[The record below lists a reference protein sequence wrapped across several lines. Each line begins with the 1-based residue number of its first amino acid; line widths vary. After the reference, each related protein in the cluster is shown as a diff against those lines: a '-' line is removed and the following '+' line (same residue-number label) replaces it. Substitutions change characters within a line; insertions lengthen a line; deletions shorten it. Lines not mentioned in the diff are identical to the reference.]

1 MKCNYSTLIAVIIF
15 CTFLNIPKLTAQ
27 GKKQE
32 IISKIKAHRLQGKEK
47 DSSYINLINALSREL
62 RYSNYD
68 SVKILST
75 EALDLSRKINYK
87 QGQAKALLTS
97 SFSEIIACKDSEKTL
112 GNIDQA
118 IVLST
123 KIKADSTLI
132 SAYNIKA
139 IYKTYVNDYEG
150 AYEQYQNALLLCE
163 NNRHPLEE
171 TKLYSNLAT
180 LFSVLGDND
189 ESIKIY
195 IKALAITDRLE
206 DKFWVGVVKSNLGF
220 LYNKTHQFDKA
231 ITFLDESIQIFTEVD
246 RKEWLAY
253 AYLTKANILLN
264 KNETKEAL
272 RYLDLSKG
280 LQKNLIDEKLKQD
293 LLLGYTKYHQQIN
306 ELEKSE
312 ELAKEGYLSSIDNQN
327 QILIA
332 NFSEILYQLNKEKEN
347 QKEALF
353 YLEKFKNITDST
365 ALQSKQNALALL
377 NAKTN
382 FQKQQN
388 DLKLENQR
396 TIKQQKTYII
406 FSLFIVFLVI
416 LIAYYGYRN
425 NKTITNLNYQLEE
438 KTITLEK
445 SEKTLKYANE
455 TQEKLFSIIS
465 HDLKSPINALKN
477 LLLLIKNGDIEPK
490 DFLNF
495 VPKLYSDVDAMSF
508 TLNNLLTWSKS
519 QMNGF
524 VNKPISFQIHEKVN
538 SSIQLLQENANQK
551 KIAIVNNV
559 PTSAEIYCDVNQFN
573 LIVRNLVT
581 NGIKF
586 TPSGGEIRIHADE
599 KNQFW
604 EISIK
609 DNGVG
614 ISPEVLKKLFKPDSA
629 LHSTYGTNKEKG
641 TGLGLLLCKEMVEKN
656 GGKISVE
663 SIPNEGTT
671 FYFTMPTNPDSI
683 N

>member
-1 MKCNYSTLIAVIIF
+1 MKCNHTTLIFLLIIF
-15 CTFLNIPKLTAQ
+15 SFFNIPELTAQ

-32 IISKIKAHRLQGKEK
+32 ILSKITAHRLAGKEK
-47 DSSYINLINALSREL
+47 DSSYINLINALGLEL

-68 SVKILST
+68 SVKILSK
-75 EALDLSRKINYK
+75 EALYLSKKINYK
-87 QGQAKALLTS
+87 RGEAKALITS
-97 SFSEIIACKDSEKTL
+97 SYSEVIACKDSETTL
-112 GNIDQA
+112 NNIDRA
-118 IVLST
+118 ILLST
-123 KIKADSTLI
+123 EIKADSTLI

-139 IYKTYVNDYEG
+139 IYKTYVDDYEG
-150 AYEQYQNALLLCE
+150 AYEQYQNALLLCD
-163 NNRHPLEE
+163 NNRNPLEE

-180 LFSVLGDND
+180 LFSILGDSD
-189 ESIKIY
+189 ESIKFY
-195 IKALAITDRLE
+195 IRALAITDRLD

-220 LYNKTHQFDKA
+220 LYNDTHQFDKA
-231 ITFLDESIQIFTEVD
+231 IIFLDESIQIFIEVD

-264 KNETKEAL
+264 IKETKEAL

-280 LQKNLIDEKLKQD
+280 LQKNLIDKKLKQD
-293 LLLGYTKYHQQIN
+293 LLLSYTKYYQQIN

-312 ELAKEGYLSSIDNQN
+312 ELAQEGYLSSIENQN

-332 NFSEILYQLNKEKEN
+332 NFSEILYQLNKEKKN

-396 TIKQQKTYII
+396 TIKQQKTYIT
-406 FSLFIVFLVI
+406 FSIFIVFLVI

-425 NKTITNLNYQLEE
+425 NNIITNLNHQLED
-438 KTITLEK
+438 KTQILEN

-477 LLLLIKNGDIEPK
+477 LLLLIKNGDIKPSE
-490 DFLNF
+490 FLNF
-495 VPKLYSDVDAMSF
+495 APKLYNDVDAMSF
-508 TLNNLLTWSKS
+508 TLNNLLSWSKS

-524 VNKPISFQIHEKVN
+524 VNKPINFNVSEKIN
-538 SSIQLLQENANQK
+538 NSIQLLQENANQK
-551 KIAIVNNV
+551 TISIINSV
-559 PTSAEIYCDVNQFN
+559 PTAAEVYCDVNQFN

-586 TPSGGEIRIHADE
+586 TPSGGEIHIQAAEE
-599 KNQFW
+599 KHFW
-604 EISIK
+604 KISIK

-614 ISPEVLKKLFKPDSA
+614 IPTEVLKKLFKPDSA
-629 LHSTYGTNKEKG
+629 LQSTYGTNKEKG
-641 TGLGLLLCKEMVEKN
+641 TGLGLLLCKEMVTKN
-656 GGKISVE
+656 GGEIVVKSTV
-663 SIPNEGTT
+663 NEGST
-671 FYFTMPTNPDSI
+671 FYFTMPKEPINTN
-683 N
+683 

>member
-1 MKCNYSTLIAVIIF
+1 MKCNYSTLIAVLIF

-112 GNIDQA
+112 DNIDQA

-231 ITFLDESIQIFTEVD
+231 IIFLDESIQIFIEVD

-312 ELAKEGYLSSIDNQN
+312 ELAKKGYLSSIDNQN

-614 ISPEVLKKLFKPDSA
+614 ISPEVLKKLFKSDSA

>member
-1 MKCNYSTLIAVIIF
+1 MKCNYSTLIAVLIF

-112 GNIDQA
+112 DNIDQA

-231 ITFLDESIQIFTEVD
+231 IIFLDESIQIFIEVD

-264 KNETKEAL
+264 KNETEEAL

-312 ELAKEGYLSSIDNQN
+312 ELAKKGYLSSIDNQN

-477 LLLLIKNGDIEPK
+477 LLLLIKNGDIEHK
-490 DFLNF
+490 DYLNF
-495 VPKLYSDVDAMSF
+495 VPK
-508 TLNNLLTWSKS
+508 
-519 QMNGF
+519 
-524 VNKPISFQIHEKVN
+524 
-538 SSIQLLQENANQK
+538 
-551 KIAIVNNV
+551 
-559 PTSAEIYCDVNQFN
+559 
-573 LIVRNLVT
+573 R
-581 NGIKF
+581 
-586 TPSGGEIRIHADE
+586 
-599 KNQFW
+599 
-604 EISIK
+604 
-609 DNGVG
+609 
-614 ISPEVLKKLFKPDSA
+614 
-629 LHSTYGTNKEKG
+629 
-641 TGLGLLLCKEMVEKN
+641 
-656 GGKISVE
+656 
-663 SIPNEGTT
+663 
-671 FYFTMPTNPDSI
+671 
-683 N
+683 

>member
-1 MKCNYSTLIAVIIF
+1 MKCNYSTLIAVLIF

-112 GNIDQA
+112 DNIDQA

-231 ITFLDESIQIFTEVD
+231 IIFLDESIQIFIEVD

-264 KNETKEAL
+264 KNETEEAL

-312 ELAKEGYLSSIDNQN
+312 ELAKKGYLSSIDNQN

>member
-1 MKCNYSTLIAVIIF
+1 MKCNYSTLIAVLIF

-112 GNIDQA
+112 DNIDQA

-231 ITFLDESIQIFTEVD
+231 IIFLDESIQIFIEVD

-264 KNETKEAL
+264 KNETEEAL

-280 LQKNLIDEKLKQD
+280 LQINLIDEKLKQD

-312 ELAKEGYLSSIDNQN
+312 ELAKKGYLSSIDNQN

>member
-1 MKCNYSTLIAVIIF
+1 MKCNYTTLIAVLIF
-15 CTFLNIPKLTAQ
+15 CSFFNIPKLTAQ
-27 GKKQE
+27 AKKQE
-32 IISKIKAHRLQGKEK
+32 ILSKITAHRLEGKEK

-87 QGQAKALLTS
+87 QGQAKALLTA
-97 SFSEIIACKDSEKTL
+97 SFSEIIACKDSKKTL
-112 GNIDQA
+112 DHIDQA

-163 NNRHPLEE
+163 NNKHPLEE

-264 KNETKEAL
+264 INETKEAL

-312 ELAKEGYLSSIDNQN
+312 QLAKEGYLSSIENQN

-332 NFSEILYQLNKEKEN
+332 NFSEILYQLYKEKEN

-425 NKTITNLNYQLEE
+425 NNTITNLNHQLEE

-551 KIAIVNNV
+551 KITIINDV
-559 PTSAEIYCDVNQFN
+559 PTSAQIYCDVNQFN

-586 TPSGGEIRIHADE
+586 TPTGGEIKIHASE
-599 KNQFW
+599 KEQFW
-604 EISIK
+604 EISCK

-614 ISPEVLKKLFKPDSA
+614 ITPEILKKLFKPDSA
-629 LHSTYGTNKEKG
+629 LQSTYGTNREKG
-641 TGLGLLLCKEMVEKN
+641 TGLGLLLCKEMVENN
-656 GGKISVE
+656 GGKIFVKSTN
-663 SIPNEGTT
+663 NEGST
-671 FYFTMPTNPDSI
+671 FYFTIPKNPID
-683 N
+683 NN

>member
-1 MKCNYSTLIAVIIF
+1 MKCNYTTLIAVLIF
-15 CTFLNIPKLTAQ
+15 CSFFNIPKLTAQ
-27 GKKQE
+27 AKKQE
-32 IISKIKAHRLQGKEK
+32 ILSKITAHRLESKEK

-87 QGQAKALLTS
+87 QGQAKALLTA
-97 SFSEIIACKDSEKTL
+97 SFSEIIACKDSKKTL
-112 GNIDQA
+112 DHIDQA

-163 NNRHPLEE
+163 NNKHPLEE

-264 KNETKEAL
+264 INETKEAL

-312 ELAKEGYLSSIDNQN
+312 QLAKEGYLSSIENQN

-332 NFSEILYQLNKEKEN
+332 NFSEILYQLYKEKEN

-425 NKTITNLNYQLEE
+425 NNTITNLNHQLEE

-551 KIAIVNNV
+551 KITIINDV
-559 PTSAEIYCDVNQFN
+559 PTSAQIYCDVNQFN

-586 TPSGGEIRIHADE
+586 TPTGGEIKIHASE
-599 KNQFW
+599 KEQFW
-604 EISIK
+604 EISCK

-614 ISPEVLKKLFKPDSA
+614 ITPEILKKLFKPDSA
-629 LHSTYGTNKEKG
+629 LQSTYGTNREKG
-641 TGLGLLLCKEMVEKN
+641 TGLGLLLCKEMVENN
-656 GGKISVE
+656 GGKIFVKSTN
-663 SIPNEGTT
+663 NEGST
-671 FYFTMPTNPDSI
+671 FYFTIPKNPID
-683 N
+683 NN

>member
-1 MKCNYSTLIAVIIF
+1 MKCNYTTLIAVLIF
-15 CTFLNIPKLTAQ
+15 CFFFNIPKLTAQ
-27 GKKQE
+27 AKKQE
-32 IISKIKAHRLQGKEK
+32 ILSKITAHRLESKEK

-87 QGQAKALLTS
+87 QGQAKALLTA
-97 SFSEIIACKDSEKTL
+97 SFSEIIACKDSKKTL
-112 GNIDQA
+112 DHIDQA

-163 NNRHPLEE
+163 NNKHPLEE

-264 KNETKEAL
+264 INETKEAL

-312 ELAKEGYLSSIDNQN
+312 QLAKEGYLSSIENQN

-332 NFSEILYQLNKEKEN
+332 NFSEILYQLYKEKEN

-425 NKTITNLNYQLEE
+425 NNTITNLNHQLEE

-551 KIAIVNNV
+551 KITIINDV
-559 PTSAEIYCDVNQFN
+559 PTSAQIYCDVNQFN

-586 TPSGGEIRIHADE
+586 TPTGGEIKIHASE
-599 KNQFW
+599 KEQFW
-604 EISIK
+604 EISCK

-614 ISPEVLKKLFKPDSA
+614 ITPEILKKLFKPDSA
-629 LHSTYGTNKEKG
+629 LQSTYGTNREKG
-641 TGLGLLLCKEMVEKN
+641 TGLGLLLCKEMVENN
-656 GGKISVE
+656 GGKIFVKSTN
-663 SIPNEGTT
+663 NEGST
-671 FYFTMPTNPDSI
+671 FYFTIPKNPID
-683 N
+683 NN

>member
-1 MKCNYSTLIAVIIF
+1 MKCNYSTLIAILIF
-15 CTFLNIPKLTAQ
+15 CSFLNIPKLTAQ
-27 GKKQE
+27 AKKQE
-32 IISKIKAHRLQGKEK
+32 ILSKITAHRLEGKEK

-87 QGQAKALLTS
+87 QGQAKALLTA

-163 NNRHPLEE
+163 NNKHPLEE

-264 KNETKEAL
+264 INETKEAL

-312 ELAKEGYLSSIDNQN
+312 ELAKEGYLSSIENQN

-332 NFSEILYQLNKEKEN
+332 NFSEILYQLNKEKDN

-425 NKTITNLNYQLEE
+425 NNTITNLNHQLEE
-438 KTITLEK
+438 KTVTLEQ

-477 LLLLIKNGDIEPK
+477 LLLLIKNGDIGPK

-524 VNKPISFQIHEKVN
+524 VNNPISFQIHEKIN

-551 KIAIVNNV
+551 KITLINKV
-559 PTSAEIYCDVNQFN
+559 PVSAEIYCDVNQFN

-586 TPSGGEIRIHADE
+586 TPTGGEIHIHAAE
-599 KNQFW
+599 KKQFW

-614 ISPEVLKKLFKPDSA
+614 ITPEVLKKLFKPDSA
-629 LHSTYGTNKEKG
+629 LQSTYGTNKEKG

-656 GGKISVE
+656 GGKIFVKST
-663 SIPNEGTT
+663 NEEGST
-671 FYFTMPTNPDSI
+671 FYFTMPKKPISN

>member
-1 MKCNYSTLIAVIIF
+1 MKCNYSTLIAVLIF

-87 QGQAKALLTS
+87 QGQAKALLTA

-139 IYKTYVNDYEG
+139 IYKTYVDDYEG

>member
-1 MKCNYSTLIAVIIF
+1 MKCNYSTLIAVLIF

-112 GNIDQA
+112 DNIDQA

-231 ITFLDESIQIFTEVD
+231 IIFLDESIQIFIEVD

-264 KNETKEAL
+264 KNETEEAL

-280 LQKNLIDEKLKQD
+280 LQINLIDEKLKQD

-312 ELAKEGYLSSIDNQN
+312 ELAKKGYLSSIDNQN

-425 NKTITNLNYQLEE
+425 NNTITNLNYQLEE